1 MTIQPAFP
9 YTAHMLKVT
18 DVMCDQN
25 GHMNVAFYSQ
35 LFGQSFEHFYTH
47 DMGFSANYFASGFS
61 SFTLEDNVRY
71 VHECLL
77 DEQLLVHY
85 RLHRVNKKL
94 IHLVAIMLNEK
105 QQLCAI
111 YETVLGHIDMKIR
124 KTTDMGEEFLDNL
137 LCIMAKHTE
146 TALEFPLRLD
156 IKTLR

>member
-1 MTIQPAFP
+1 M
-9 YTAHMLKVT
+9 
-18 DVMCDQN
+18 
-25 GHMNVAFYSQ
+25 
-35 LFGQSFEHFYTH
+35 
-47 DMGFSANYFASGFS
+47 
-61 SFTLEDNVRY
+61 
-71 VHECLL
+71 
-77 DEQLLVHY
+77 VHY